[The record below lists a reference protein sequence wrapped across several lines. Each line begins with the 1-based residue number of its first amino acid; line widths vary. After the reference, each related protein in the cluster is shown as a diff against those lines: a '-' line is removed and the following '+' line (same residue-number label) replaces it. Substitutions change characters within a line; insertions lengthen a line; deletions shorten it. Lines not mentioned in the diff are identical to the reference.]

1 MDSKQYKVTKSC
13 HDNIYIIDLDLKDRS
28 ILIKNNDQQFKI
40 PAAKLIEDVSANEM
54 VTDFEIVCN
63 CAKVNNEISIQYEF
77 DLIHYKYKSF
87 QHRIV
92 FKDQNVFIEKAYH
105 LYSGRQQETLF
116 GKVFQGNTS
125 YSYNSSIDFESDT
138 TQIIN
143 FRNFQ
148 DENYTQNIDSYV
160 SEIRDL
166 YYQRDF
172 DRLKLFAD
180 TTVLGIALYNLE
192 IKKALVRYNDI
203 AYYLEQAKAYEE
215 AIFLLEKI
223 IKEAPNRTVAYINL
237 GDAYWGIGEKEKA
250 KKAYLTYIEQ
260 MKANGKKSK
269 IPQTVLERI

>member
-1 MDSKQYKVTKSC
+1 
-13 HDNIYIIDLDLKDRS
+13 
-28 ILIKNNDQQFKI
+28 
-40 PAAKLIEDVSANEM
+40 M